1 MLVYTLCMVE
11 HRIIQ
16 EKYKAL
22 NEFFDERG
30 RRIWAAVE
38 ARALQR
44 GGISKV
50 AKATGMSRT
59 TIHVGFK
66 ELQSGRSS
74 SPPSGRVRRKG
85 GGRKPLV
92 HHEPDIIQALDALV
106 EPTTRGDPESPLRWT
121 CKSTRKLAKELQ
133 RQGYSIGDRKV
144 ADLLH
149 TMGYSLQAN
158 AKTIEGTQHP
168 DRNAQFEHIN
178 TRTKAFQ
185 GRNQPVISVDT
196 KKKELVGNFK
206 NGGREW
212 NPQGAPQ
219 ETLVHDFQDKELGKA
234 IPYGVYDVGKNS
246 GWVSVGIDHDTS
258 DFAVDS
264 ILSWWKHM
272 GSQVYPKAEELL
284 ICADSG
290 GSNGSRSRLWKL
302 GIQRLAN
309 TIGLPVN
316 VCHLPPGTSK
326 WNKIE
331 HRMFSFITQNWR
343 GKPLV
348 SHETI
353 VNLIGNTTTTAGLHI
368 KAKLNRKK
376 YPTGLKVSKA
386 ILSKLNLKPAKF
398 HGDWNYTVYPK
409 GP

>member
-1 MLVYTLCMVE
+1 MYTISMTE
-11 HRIIQ
+11 HHIIQ

-22 NEFFDERG
+22 DAILDERG

-38 ARALQR
+38 ARSLRR

-50 AKATGMSRT
+50 AKATGLSRT

-66 ELQSGRSS
+66 ELESGKASA
-74 SPPSGRVRRKG
+74 SPAGRIRKKG
-85 GGRKPLV
+85 GGRKPLT
-92 HHEPDIIQALDALV
+92 HHAPDIISALDALV

-121 CKSTRKLAKELQ
+121 CKSTRNLARELQ
-133 RQGYSIGDRKV
+133 QQGYSIGDRKV

-149 TMGYSLQAN
+149 DMGYSLQAN

-168 DRNAQFEHIN
+168 DRNAQFEHISA
-178 TRTKAFQ
+178 RTKAFQ
-185 GRNQPVISVDT
+185 RRNQPVISVDT

-206 NGGREW
+206 NNGREW
-212 NPQGAPQ
+212 QPQGAPQ
-219 ETLVHDFQDKELGKA
+219 KTNVHDFQDKDLGKV
-234 IPYGVYDVGKNS
+234 IPYGVYDVANNS
-246 GWVSVGIDHDTS
+246 GWVSVGIDHDTA
-258 DFAVDS
+258 DFAIDS

-272 GSQVYPKAEELL
+272 GSQAYPEAEELL

-290 GSNGSRSRLWKL
+290 GSNSSRSRLWKL
-302 GIQRLAN
+302 GLQRLAD

-343 GKPLV
+343 GQPLV

-353 VNLIGNTTTTAGLHI
+353 VNLIGNTTTTTGLRI

-376 YPTGLKVSKA
+376 YQTGVKVSKVD
-386 ILSKLNLKPAKF
+386 LSKVNLKPAKF
-398 HGDWNYTVYPK
+398 HGDWNYTVTPNA
-409 GP
+409 P